1 MGQNR
6 CRKLPFLRL
15 PFYGFLLHLL
25 PGRSGLWQLTLRRS
39 AFFSFLSSH
48 YILIL
53 SIAIFSFMYKEQGIK
68 KASSPLKDEAV
79 SPCYHLNSQTAHTA
93 CLKRYTL
100 SRIPGYYN
108 VYHLRCSLLNFYV
121 IRCKAQGCIHVL
133 LSMRLSSAGC
143 FLYAFA
149 ENYLFPSLPSHEI
162 KAIIGS
168 YIIFVNGIFLRCNF
182 HKVIL

>member
-1 MGQNR
+1 
-6 CRKLPFLRL
+6 
-15 PFYGFLLHLL
+15 
-25 PGRSGLWQLTLRRS
+25 
-39 AFFSFLSSH
+39 
-48 YILIL
+48 
-53 SIAIFSFMYKEQGIK
+53 MYKEQGIK

-93 CLKRYTL
+93 CLKRYAL

-108 VYHLRCSLLNFYV
+108 VYHLRWQPTKLLCYSVQSSGMYSCSAFHAPPHLP
-121 IRCKAQGCIHVL
+121 A
-133 LSMRLSSAGC
+133 A

>member
-1 MGQNR
+1 ML
-6 CRKLPFLRL
+6 KMSVLR
-15 PFYGFLLHLL
+15 
-25 PGRSGLWQLTLRRS
+25 
-39 AFFSFLSSH
+39 FS
-48 YILIL
+48 
-53 SIAIFSFMYKEQGIK
+53 
-68 KASSPLKDEAV
+68 
-79 SPCYHLNSQTAHTA
+79 
-93 CLKRYTL
+93 L
-100 SRIPGYYN
+100 SRKKPM
-108 VYHLRCSLLNFYV
+108 
-121 IRCKAQGCIHVL
+121 HVL

>member
-1 MGQNR
+1 MNYEKVILSTDCDAGLHPLRFWRGVGEQDAK
-6 CRKLPFLRL
+6 RKGGFRYSGRMVAG
-15 PFYGFLLHLL
+15 YGFGSDLH
-25 PGRSGLWQLTLRRS
+25 
-39 AFFSFLSSH
+39 
-48 YILIL
+48 
-53 SIAIFSFMYKEQGIK
+53 
-68 KASSPLKDEAV
+68 
-79 SPCYHLNSQTAHTA
+79 
-93 CLKRYTL
+93 L

-133 LSMRLSSAGC
+133 LSMRLSSADC

>member
-1 MGQNR
+1 MQTLAFSR
-6 CRKLPFLRL
+6 P
-15 PFYGFLLHLL
+15 GFTGFALY
-25 PGRSGLWQLTLRRS
+25 SGLHPHFPCKHEKCSCSPECTAHCLRKKTL
-39 AFFSFLSSH
+39 
-48 YILIL
+48 ILIKGRGL
-53 SIAIFSFMYKEQGIK
+53 RS
-68 KASSPLKDEAV
+68 
-79 SPCYHLNSQTAHTA
+79 CYHLFSQTAHTA
-93 CLKRYTL
+93 CLKRYAL